1 MPGKILG
8 IDISEHNISAVQVM
22 SGLKGFQ
29 VISCFS
35 TPITDN
41 NPEKALENLSARFD
55 LKSDKCILTI
65 PSSDISF
72 RNVDTAFRDAKKIR
86 QTLPFEIETFVP
98 FAIDEMVIDYNHTDE
113 NNASAIFTA
122 AINKAY
128 IAGYIDKFINAGVD
142 PDIIDIR
149 PVPAVLLLLD
159 QERTPDSGIYL
170 DLEYEHPCI
179 VIFRNK
185 KIVLIRELPCTSPE
199 MTKDSKSEKDMY
211 VSPESLE
218 KFINAM
224 CQEAGRT
231 IHSFNSQTG
240 NAFIAEKVFYGG
252 SLSGY
257 KDVSSILGTFFETPA
272 ERINISRDSRL
283 RMDPGLS
290 GIYEPAIMENALA
303 ACIREGKKHSGFNF
317 RRGEFTVKR
326 KIFGPGKDIRTVA
339 LLLSIFFV
347 FMIINSSVN
356 YYYLSKKHDM
366 VEDEFNKE
374 FDRKFPDKKG
384 LGTQYKLLLVKQKLE
399 ESKNPSTDIGGIK
412 SDQRVLDVLAD
423 ISRRIPENYNIDV
436 TTMQINNREVTI
448 SANTDSYN
456 TVDKIANILKPSAL
470 FKSVDIINPGQTKN
484 GIKFDLKLE
493 RAE

>member
-8 IDISEHNISAVQVM
+8 INISEHNISAVQVM

-55 LKSDKCILTI
+55 MKSDKCILTI
-65 PSSDISF
+65 PPSGISF
-72 RNVDTAFRDAKKIR
+72 RNIDTPFRDAKKIR
-86 QTLPFEIETFVP
+86 QTLPFEIETFIP
-98 FAIDEMVIDYNHTDE
+98 FAIDEMVIDYNHTDG
-113 NNASAIFTA
+113 NNKSAIFTA
-122 AINKAY
+122 AINKASIAEY
-128 IAGYIDKFINAGVD
+128 IEKFKNAGVE

-170 DLEYEHPCI
+170 DLEYDHTCI

-185 KIVLIRELPCTSPE
+185 KIVLVRELPYASPE
-199 MTKDSKSEKDMY
+199 TTEDGAPEKNVY
-211 VSPESLE
+211 ASPELLE
-218 KFINAM
+218 KFINTI
-224 CQEAGRT
+224 CLEINRT
-231 IHSFNSQTG
+231 IHSFASQTG

-257 KDVSSILGTFFETPA
+257 KDISSIFSAFFKTPA

-326 KIFGPGKDIRTVA
+326 KFLGPGKDIRTVA

-347 FMIINSSVN
+347 FILFNSGVN
-356 YYYLSKKHDM
+356 YYYLSKKHDT
-366 VEDEFNKE
+366 VENEFNKE

-384 LGTQYKLLLVKQKLE
+384 LGTQYKLLLVQRNLK
-399 ESKNPSTDIGGIK
+399 ESKNPSADIGGVK
-412 SDQRVLDVLAD
+412 TDQSVLDVLAD
-423 ISRRIPENYNIDV
+423 ISRRIPENYDINV
-436 TTMQINNREVTI
+436 NTMQINNREVTI

-456 TVDKIANILKPSAL
+456 TVDKIANALKPSAL